1 MTSRQHDD
9 QSFMNGVAKGITA
22 GGMMWVFLTQVRG
35 AANSAAVMQYAGT
48 VAASSFIADRLMAA
62 EVLPFE
68 SVLEA
73 KRLGMYGLSAA
84 SLVEAGIAA
93 GGNYLIYQ
101 RVFPGF
107 TPDMQ
112 ALGITAAIDVAA
124 SATAPSVERMITG
137 GA

>member
-1 MTSRQHDD
+1 MSSSQQDD
-9 QSFMNGVAKGITA
+9 QSFTNGIAKAVTA
-22 GGMMWVFLTQVRG
+22 GGMMFLFLTQVRG
-35 AANSAAVMQYAGT
+35 APNSTAVMQYAGT
-48 VAASSFIADRLMAA
+48 VAASSFIADRIMAA

-112 ALGITAAIDVAA
+112 ALATTAAIDVAA

>member
-1 MTSRQHDD
+1 
-9 QSFMNGVAKGITA
+9 
-22 GGMMWVFLTQVRG
+22 
-35 AANSAAVMQYAGT
+35 
-48 VAASSFIADRLMAA
+48 MAA

-107 TPDMQ
+107 SPDMQ

-124 SATAPSVERMITG
+124 SVSAPSVERMITG